1 MALHGRS
8 QLIERIYANRPN
20 VFEMLNL
27 ALYVLVV
34 LVWGSSWLAIKYQ
47 IGVVAP
53 EASLVYRFVI
63 SAAVMFAWVLM
74 LRLPL
79 RFTLRDHGFIAL
91 QGALIFCLNY
101 FLFYHAAA
109 YLTTGLIAVVMSTAS
124 IVTMLISIVVLG
136 RRPSLRMLAGAAL
149 GTGGIAMVFWPDL
162 VAFAR
167 GDGSVTGLL
176 LSAGG
181 MTSFAIGS
189 MVAARN
195 QASGLSVRGSS
206 AWAMA
211 YGVML
216 MATYSLARGT
226 EFTFDY
232 TWLYSRSLL
241 YLSIFST
248 VIAFALYFALLGRIG
263 PERSAY
269 TTVLFPVV
277 ALTLSTFFEGYEWT
291 SAALIGVALT
301 LVGNLLVLLPDPV
314 RTPAVNRA

>member
-1 MALHGRS
+1 MF
-8 QLIERIYANRPN
+8 N
-20 VFEMLNL
+20 V

-53 EASLVYRFVI
+53 EASLVYRFAV
-63 SAAVMFAWVLM
+63 SAAVMFVWVLVA
-74 LRLPL
+74 RLPL
-79 RFTLRDHGFIAL
+79 RFSLRDHGYIAL

-136 RRPSLRMLAGAAL
+136 RRPSVYMLSGALL
-149 GTGGIAMVFWPDL
+149 GAIGIAIVFWPDL
-162 VAFAR
+162 MAFFR
-167 GDGSVTGLL
+167 GQGSVTGLL

-181 MTSFAIGS
+181 MTSFAVGS

-211 YGVML
+211 YGVIL
-216 MATYSLARGT
+216 MSAYSTARGT

-232 TWLYSRSLL
+232 TWLYAGSLL
-241 YLSIFST
+241 YLAIFST
-248 VIAFALYFALLGRIG
+248 VVAFALYFTLLGRIG

-277 ALTLSTFFEGYEWT
+277 ALTLSTFFEGYVWT

-301 LVGNLLVLLPDPV
+301 LVGNMLVLLPGSAKPPPV
-314 RTPAVNRA
+314 SSA